1 MVMLAFGAF
10 MLIFCKVP
18 VAKVPNGVVF
28 KSAMVVCI
36 AIFGIA
42 WMSDTFF
49 KTAMPEFKA
58 AITYIVEDYP
68 WTFALATILVCMSV
82 NSQAATAKIII
93 PIAVAIGLP
102 GPILIGL
109 MPATYFYFFFPVY
122 PSDVATMNFDITG
135 TTRIGK
141 WYFNHSFM
149 LPGIISM
156 TTACCVGLTMAKLVL

>member
-1 MVMLAFGAF
+1 
-10 MLIFCKVP
+10 
-18 VAKVPNGVVF
+18 
-28 KSAMVVCI
+28 
-36 AIFGIA
+36 
-42 WMSDTFF
+42 
-49 KTAMPEFKA
+49 
-58 AITYIVEDYP
+58 
-68 WTFALATILVCMSV
+68 MSV
-82 NSQAATAKIII
+82 NSQAATAKIMI

-109 MPATYFYFFFPVY
+109 MPATYFFFSVY